1 MWVIRP
7 VASLVQREV
16 QSRLEAFHAEAIQQ
30 PRKCVKCGKL
40 FWPLFSVI
48 GMSSHGKF
56 MLCTALLRS
65 NNHLFFK
72 PGLGPDLNKP
82 LCRKTK
88 VVKAEK
94 RVAKLGTCT
103 TAAE

>member
-1 MWVIRP
+1 MRISMLFA
-7 VASLVQREV
+7 VAIKELLDCEMEKLLSGTRRE
-16 QSRLEAFHAEAIQQ
+16 
-30 PRKCVKCGKL
+30 
-40 FWPLFSVI
+40 
-48 GMSSHGKF
+48 
-56 MLCTALLRS
+56 
-65 NNHLFFK
+65 

-103 TAAE
+103 TAAEPTEEIPYVDEASGVRGSSHPGNHRQEVDPETSND